1 MKKLLFLSIFTV
13 IFSISAFADIRLPD
27 NIKPS
32 PTATPKS
39 KTKSQKMQ
47 MSIRVNPN
55 VDEPTLKIPRSV
67 IKDLRAQLDEIDGG
81 SSNVAQASGISKT
94 QTLMSGLFFS
104 AALIFGGVWMFRGKS
119 LAKNQK
125 VVAGLLVFAF
135 LGASVY
141 TVSANVAPPP
151 LQGLKADLFSDKMRN
166 SIRGATGTIN
176 VEIDNDSYQGRQI
189 QLTIPRND
197 GNFGNSEE

>member
-1 MKKLLFLSIFTV
+1 MKKLLFLCAFSV
-13 IFSISAFADIRLPD
+13 IFSVNSFADIRLPD
-27 NIKPS
+27 NVKPS

-55 VDEPTLKIPRSV
+55 TEEPTLVIPRGALNN
-67 IKDLRAQLDEIDGG
+67 LRAQLDEIDGG
-81 SSNVAQASGISKT
+81 SSNVAQASGISGT

-125 VVAGLLVFAF
+125 IVAGLLIFAF

-151 LQGLKADLFSDKMRN
+151 FIGIKADVFSDKMRT
-166 SIRGATGTIN
+166 SWRGAVGEVK
-176 VEIDNDSYQGRQI
+176 VEIDENSRNGSMIELWVPRGD
-189 QLTIPRND
+189 QL
-197 GNFGNSEE
+197 GKSEE